1 VTLAG
6 LILQAL
12 FLGLAFGLR
21 TYLHRRRT
29 GTTGFRVGAHR
40 GAAEA
45 VGAGGITV
53 AAVASLVATVL
64 ALAGVLGPI
73 GLFDHDWLRW
83 IGAAVALGGLILV
96 LAAQTTMGASW
107 RIGVDQA
114 EVTDLV
120 TAGLFSV
127 TRNPIFLG
135 MLIFWLGMAAL
146 VPSALSLVA
155 FVVALLAVEA
165 QVRLVEEPYLIRTHG
180 AAYLAY
186 ASRTGRL
193 LPGLGRIRR
202 DGVRARIGQEQ

>member
-1 VTLAG
+1 MALAG
-6 LILQAL
+6 LILQVL

-29 GTTGFRVGAHR
+29 GTTGFRVGARR

-73 GLFDHDWLRW
+73 GLFDHDLLRW
-83 IGAAVALGGLILV
+83 IGGAIALAGLILV
-96 LAAQTTMGASW
+96 LAAQATMGASW

-135 MLIFWLGMAAL
+135 MLMFWLGMAVL

-155 FVVALLAVEA
+155 LVVALLAVEA
-165 QVRLVEEPYLIRTHG
+165 QVRLVEEPYLIKTHG

-202 DGVRARIGQEQ
+202 DGVRARVG